1 MVASE
6 LGKWSETSGLSMVI
20 LKVFCTILVVRIWPI
35 DFAILGLYTVASYHF
50 DILNS
55 KNLGLFF
62 FTMIYKVKIEITVI

>member
-20 LKVFCTILVVRIWPI
+20 LKVFSTILVVRIWPI